1 MASKLEEIVGCG
13 GEEKVFQMWKKKWV
27 MGERA

>member
-1 MASKLEEIVGCG
+1 MASKWEEIGGCG
-13 GEEKVFQMWKKKWV
+13 GEKVIQMWKKKWV